1 MNQRLLLFA
10 VIGIYL
16 IGGVLHLLASPIME
30 VWDEPWHYPVV
41 QYIATNQFALP
52 VQDRTIDTPWR
63 QQGNQPPLYYLISA
77 ALTAGIDTSDMTELR
92 RMNPHAAVGYAQLD
106 GNANLI
112 VHRPETPL
120 AGTALAV
127 YALRLFS
134 LLLGLGTIWITYQL
148 AREVFPEYPS
158 IALGAAALNA
168 FLPMFVFISASV
180 SNDNLS
186 NLLAN
191 ALALLLVRLAKRDTA
206 PHWRNY
212 ALLGVVTGAGLL
224 SKLSIGFFI
233 PVIALVLLI
242 LSLRLRDYRPLII
255 GGAISGG
262 LTIVIAGWW
271 YLRNQQLYGD
281 LTGLNVF
288 LEIVGR
294 RNPPATWD
302 QLWTERFSFLRSY
315 WGAYGSINIL
325 LPEMLYMFFDAIG
338 LFSLLSA
345 LAFLVN
351 SAFKRTWTLTRWLI
365 VAITLILPMLTMI
378 SLIRWTSETPGSQG
392 RLVFISLSSISLW
405 MAVGLS
411 WWLRFR
417 PILLGYV
424 SFYFAAIMLSAPLLI
439 IAPAYAK
446 PAAIPITSLQAI
458 FSDTIGLQ
466 AARIITPNI
475 RPGDHAL
482 IAIDWQMIR
491 PTDRN
496 WSLFVHLL
504 TPDGVIIGQ
513 RDVYPGGGKLAT
525 ADLTAGFAWSNP
537 LAILTPRTVFT
548 PNRLSVAVGW
558 YDLTTGERL
567 TLPDGNEM
575 LTIGTI
581 TLDPYDP
588 DSTIPN
594 PLNINFDHQIA
605 LVGYDLDRLSAAPS
619 ESITLTLYWRGLR
632 PIEHDYVVFAN
643 IIEPRTL
650 TKYADSNAM
659 PAAWTRPTTT
669 WTPDELIIDQHTLT
683 VYADAIPGIY
693 ELEVGLYR
701 QDPDFSRLQIVP
713 EVGQTTTNLIYLSR
727 VRILAPSVTP

>member
-1 MNQRLLLFA
+1 MNQRLFLFA
-10 VIGIYL
+10 IIGIYL
-16 IGGVLHLLASPIME
+16 IGGILHLVASPIME

-41 QYIATNQFALP
+41 QYIATHQFALP
-52 VQDRTIDTPWR
+52 VQDRAIDTPWR

-77 ALTAGIDTSDMTELR
+77 ALTAGIDTSDMTALR
-92 RMNPHAAVGYAQLD
+92 RMNPHAAVGYAQPD

-112 VHRPETPL
+112 VHRPDTPL
-120 AGTALAV
+120 QGTALAV
-127 YALRLFS
+127 YLLRVFS

-148 AREVFPEYPS
+148 AREVFPEHPW
-158 IALGAAALNA
+158 IAIGAAALNA
-168 FLPMFVFISASV
+168 FLPMFVLISASV

-186 NLLAN
+186 NLLGN
-191 ALALLLVRLAKRDTA
+191 GLALILVRFVKRETA
-206 PHWRNY
+206 PPWHHY

-262 LTIVIAGWW
+262 LTILIAGWW
-271 YLRNQQLYGD
+271 YLRNLQLYGD
-281 LTGLNVF
+281 PTGLNVF
-288 LEIVGR
+288 LDIVGR

-325 LPEMLYMFFDAIG
+325 LPDMLYMFFDAIG

-345 LAFLVN
+345 LVFLIN
-351 SAFKRTWTLTRWLI
+351 RAIKQTWTLTRWLA
-365 VAITLILPMLTMI
+365 VAITLILPVLTMI
-378 SLIRWTSETPGSQG
+378 SLIRWTTETPGSQG
-392 RLVFISLSSISLW
+392 RLVFIALSSLSLW

-424 SFYFAAIMLSAPLLI
+424 SFYFAAIMLSAPFLI

-446 PAAIPITSLQAI
+446 PAQIPVTSPEAI
-458 FSDTIGLQ
+458 FSDTFGLQ
-466 AARIITPNI
+466 AVRIITPNI

-482 IAIDWQMIR
+482 IEIDWQMLR

-525 ADLTAGFAWSNP
+525 ADLTPGFAWINP
-537 LAILTPRTVFT
+537 LAILTPRTAFT
-548 PNRLSVAVGW
+548 PNTLSVNVGW

-567 TLPDGNEM
+567 TLPNGDEM
-575 LTIGTI
+575 YTIGTI

-588 DSTIPN
+588 DSTMPN

-605 LVGYDLDRLSAAPS
+605 LVGYDLDRLSAAPG
-619 ESITLTLYWRGLR
+619 EALTLTLYWRGLR
-632 PIEHDYVVFAN
+632 PITRDYVVFAN
-643 IIEPRTL
+643 IIEPQTL

-659 PAAWTRPTTT
+659 PVAWTRPTTT
-669 WTPDELIIDQHTLT
+669 WTPDELIIDSHTLT
-683 VYADAIPGIY
+683 VYPDALPGIY
-693 ELEVGLYR
+693 ELEIGLYLP
-701 QDPDFSRLQIVP
+701 DPDFPRLQIVP
-713 EVGQTTTNLIYLSR
+713 EVGQTADNLIYLSR
-727 VRILAPSVTP
+727 IRILPPRSTP